1 MPKFSTFNAFGSGSK
16 EVGQSHVPVWLDF
29 VGPVP
34 VGGTLDPAYAAP
46 GFFLKAGAPVELT
59 DKIIKPFISWEVVGF
74 AQDDTYDSIIIKPT
88 DGVLPAVG
96 DFIQKVGA
104 TFSAKGKAA
113 QVVSVE
119 ENDGNGEYVVMVAHS
134 ATIDSASEGDAIAL
148 SSATSAGSSKSLA
161 VQPNG
166 YLYNDIYLGDLDL
179 SDGEYTLA
187 ATGAVVMYHHGG
199 LLVELTPSAPVKAQM
214 KAAVPGV
221 LQVLV

>member
-46 GFFLKAGAPVELT
+46 GFFLRAGAPVELT
-59 DKIIKPFISWEVVGF
+59 DKIIKPFISWEVVAF
-74 AQDDTYDSIIIKPT
+74 SQDDTYDSIIIKPT
-88 DGVLPAVG
+88 DGALPAVG
-96 DFIQKVGA
+96 DIIQKVGA

-119 ENDGNGEYVVMVAHS
+119 ENDGNGEYVVQVAHS

-166 YLYNDIYLGDLDL
+166 YLYNDIYLGDLDW

-199 LLVELTPSAPVKAQM
+199 LLVELTPSAPVMAQM